1 LWQQSETEHY
11 DLKAI
16 NKLETY
22 FLGPFGRQDLPSNC
36 HQNTIKKTDAM
47 VDPKS
52 EIHGI
57 TGQWDINGNMI
68 YTYNNQHRHTLPTNE
83 LFCIPSVFHV
93 CIPCLYSWIGLVC
106 AVFHLHGDFIGAQAS
121 KTMEN
126 WLESHGIMVMGPWE
140 H

>member
-1 LWQQSETEHY
+1 
-11 DLKAI
+11 
-16 NKLETY
+16 
-22 FLGPFGRQDLPSNC
+22 
-36 HQNTIKKTDAM
+36 M

-57 TGQWDINGNMI
+57 TGQWEINGNMI

-126 WLESHGIMVMGPWE
+126 WLEGHGIMVMGPWE
-140 H
+140 HWNGISPR